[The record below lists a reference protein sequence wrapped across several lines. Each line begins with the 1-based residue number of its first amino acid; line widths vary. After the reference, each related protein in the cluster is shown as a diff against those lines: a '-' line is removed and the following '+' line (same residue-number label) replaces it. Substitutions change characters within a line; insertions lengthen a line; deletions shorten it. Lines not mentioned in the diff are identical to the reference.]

1 MLRNTAPAI
10 STIPEASA
18 TQARRLVLRY
28 SSPVVGCMIAKISL
42 QLELLPS
49 VPAGPSMV
57 DVKVDL
63 TSDLRQG
70 IFDE

>member
-1 MLRNTAPAI
+1 
-10 STIPEASA
+10 
-18 TQARRLVLRY
+18 
-28 SSPVVGCMIAKISL
+28 VVGGMIAKISL